1 MKKNVVCVNSKQ
13 GSLALQA
20 QMTDAPST
28 TELRAWRDVVL
39 ELPRD
44 RNADTPSA

>member
-13 GSLALQA
+13 GSLELLD

-28 TELRAWRDVVL
+28 TELRA
-39 ELPRD
+39 
-44 RNADTPSA
+44 